1 MDAKENEKEIKVIL
15 LGDSGVGKTCII
27 NRYINDEFN
36 TNSKTTL
43 GSNASSKVIKKIKF
57 HIY

>member
-36 TNSKTTL
+36 PNSKTTL

>member
-1 MDAKENEKEIKVIL
+1 MDGNENEKEIKVIL
-15 LGDSGVGKTCII
+15 LGDSGIRKTCII
-27 NRYINDEFN
+27 NRYINDEYN
-36 TNSKTTL
+36 PNSKTTL